1 MIKKKYI
8 SNRRNPTDDPGV
20 GASSDGFQNND
31 HKYVQES
38 RIKVG
43 ENDWKDNLK
52 IELQS
57 IENELMDMLE
67 LKYKILESKISLDRF
82 NDRLDTA
89 KDRII

>member
-43 ENDWKDNLK
+43 END
-52 IELQS
+52 
-57 IENELMDMLE
+57 
-67 LKYKILESKISLDRF
+67 
-82 NDRLDTA
+82 
-89 KDRII
+89 